1 MKQTLPT
8 KDYLRQ
14 NYILDETEIQET
26 LDEIEKLNKNKILLK
41 DKIDEVA
48 NVWKDKNDFLSDGDK
63 DKIYS
68 SILSKKYNLKGVK
81 FIATFEAIKLNQD
94 LIQSKIENKA
104 LNDIKAEMQNK
115 PQAQAQELHQDKEN
129 QSNVR
134 RNK

>member
-1 MKQTLPT
+1 MNQTLPT